1 MKVGM
6 CLPYMER
13 EFSRADILAWCRA
26 IDTSG
31 FSTLACGERVTGYTY
46 DMRVLLSAAA
56 AVTERVTIMPTLYV
70 LPMHAAARVAK
81 EMATLDV
88 LTDGRTA
95 LAVGVGGREMDYRAV
110 GASFERRH
118 ARLDEQVAE
127 LKRLWAGERPFEGA
141 DELGPTPIQPGGPPI
156 FAGSMGPK
164 AVRRAAAWADG
175 LYSWS
180 GNGEAAEIEG
190 QLARARDAW
199 QEAGREEAPRR
210 LVGFWLSLADDAGA
224 RLQQYVYEYLKVFGE
239 AAARAVA
246 KTMTRSRPDAVREA
260 LDAMEALGAE
270 ECLLVPATPDLSE
283 VERAAEILVR
293 R

>member
-1 MKVGM
+1 MKIGM

-26 IDTSG
+26 IDGGG
-31 FSTLACGERVTGYTY
+31 FSTLACGERVTGHTY

-70 LPMHAAARVAK
+70 LPMHSAARVAK

-88 LTDGRTA
+88 LTEGRSA
-95 LAVGVGGREMDYRAV
+95 LAVGVGGREMDYRAL

-118 ARLDEQVAE
+118 ERLDEQVAE
-127 LKRLWAGERPFEGA
+127 LKRLWAGGRPFEGA
-141 DELGPTPIQPGGPPI
+141 DELGPAPIQAGGPPI
-156 FAGSMGPK
+156 FAGAMGPK
-164 AVRRAAAWADG
+164 AIRRAAAWAEG

-190 QLARARDAW
+190 QLALARAAW

-210 LVGFWLSLADDAGA
+210 LVGFWLSLADDASA
-224 RLQQYVYEYLKVFGE
+224 RLQRYVYEYLRVFGE
-239 AAARAVA
+239 APARAAA
-246 KTMTRSRPDAVREA
+246 KTMTRSTPAAVGEA

-270 ECLLVPATPDLSE
+270 ECLLVPATADLSE
-283 VERAAEILVR
+283 VDRAAEIIASR
-293 R
+293 